1 MMEVRCERCRT
12 LYEVDDLQVDE
23 DGLTIR
29 CAHCGQTF
37 RVRKKSFVLTETV
50 NPDEERVSLKKK
62 DTQQSGW
69 MVRKRDGSVQMFRE
83 LTTLQKWIVESRVSR
98 DDEISRTGNNWKALG
113 TISELASFF
122 ELVDQAASG
131 KKLGAHGPTTEPL
144 FSVKPSATGTGYPAT
159 AAPPL
164 GPQVSAPGQGFVPD
178 STVNRTSPLPSLPPR
193 AQSLPFVP
201 ESSSPAPAPG
211 LAGLTAG
218 AAPQTGGLEA
228 GPQSWS
234 EGESVVSS
242 APRDNVVEKW
252 AKRGRRKMY
261 TFCALLV
268 LLAALG
274 GWYLLRPDSFSSALG
289 LLLGKQKEVTPEMA
303 LVQSGVAHALKDSEE
318 ELAVAIRDLTQ
329 AVRVS
334 TLPEATIALAGVYVA
349 RAEHQLTWVGDW
361 MEEISSINQMIFPL
375 MNKPAKSL
383 SENDR
388 LLISRMVKSREG
400 ITTRLSEGD
409 TKIKK
414 DLDESRRLLESV
426 RVRAVRDP
434 SWLATRADLLRVKR
448 APRPEVE
455 SQLREAELVD
465 PENPLVWMV
474 RGALLGEE
482 KAGVDQAIE
491 KLNQALELQRK
502 ASRPDMVRARYKLAW
517 LYAFQNKLEFARDQL
532 DLILTQS
539 PKHELATHL
548 MEKINNPPEPDAAP
562 PLAEPPPQA
571 PPPRTATPKS
581 GVAAPT
587 SLDGWMKTATS
598 LSRKGRFDS
607 AIAAYDAALQLDPE
621 NAQALNGKG
630 LVYVDMGAFQKAIA
644 WFQRALMI
652 NEKSADAIMG
662 IAESYKYLGD
672 KEQAMEYYRR
682 YLESFPDGVDAEVAR
697 RNLSQLK

>member
-1 MMEVRCERCRT
+1 
-12 LYEVDDLQVDE
+12 
-23 DGLTIR
+23 
-29 CAHCGQTF
+29 
-37 RVRKKSFVLTETV
+37 
-50 NPDEERVSLKKK
+50 
-62 DTQQSGW
+62 
-69 MVRKRDGSVQMFRE
+69 
-83 LTTLQKWIVESRVSR
+83 
-98 DDEISRTGNNWKALG
+98 
-113 TISELASFF
+113 
-122 ELVDQAASG
+122 
-131 KKLGAHGPTTEPL
+131 
-144 FSVKPSATGTGYPAT
+144 
-159 AAPPL
+159 
-164 GPQVSAPGQGFVPD
+164 
-178 STVNRTSPLPSLPPR
+178 
-193 AQSLPFVP
+193 
-201 ESSSPAPAPG
+201 
-211 LAGLTAG
+211 
-218 AAPQTGGLEA
+218 
-228 GPQSWS
+228 
-234 EGESVVSS
+234 
-242 APRDNVVEKW
+242 
-252 AKRGRRKMY
+252 
-261 TFCALLV
+261 
-268 LLAALG
+268 
-274 GWYLLRPDSFSSALG
+274 
-289 LLLGKQKEVTPEMA
+289 
-303 LVQSGVAHALKDSEE
+303 
-318 ELAVAIRDLTQ
+318 
-329 AVRVS
+329 
-334 TLPEATIALAGVYVA
+334 
-349 RAEHQLTWVGDW
+349 
-361 MEEISSINQMIFPL
+361 
-375 MNKPAKSL
+375 
-383 SENDR
+383 
-388 LLISRMVKSREG
+388 
-400 ITTRLSEGD
+400 
-409 TKIKK
+409 
-414 DLDESRRLLESV
+414 
-426 RVRAVRDP
+426 
-434 SWLATRADLLRVKR
+434 
-448 APRPEVE
+448 
-455 SQLREAELVD
+455 
-465 PENPLVWMV
+465 MV